1 MSMVPSWE
9 AERRL
14 PSALGVR
21 DGRNEEPQSA
31 KDRQF
36 ATSSELHMDA
46 ITKNCKAAAKIKEWR
61 RDNRADVLNTL
72 IAWIFCL

>member
-1 MSMVPSWE
+1 
-9 AERRL
+9 
-14 PSALGVR
+14 VR

-36 ATSSELHMDA
+36 ATSSERHMDA
-46 ITKNCKAAAKIKEWR
+46 ITKNCKAAPKIKEWR
-61 RDNRADVLNTL
+61 RENRVHVLKEF